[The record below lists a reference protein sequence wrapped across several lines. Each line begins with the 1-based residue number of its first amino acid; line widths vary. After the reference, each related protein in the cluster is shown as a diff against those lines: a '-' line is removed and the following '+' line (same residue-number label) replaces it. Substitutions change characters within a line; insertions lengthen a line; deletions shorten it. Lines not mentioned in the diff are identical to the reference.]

1 MSIPAA
7 KGRLKW
13 LGRSDTIK
21 HLDDERE
28 RMILKFK
35 RSDQPTI
42 GVEVEMQLVDRKTG
56 RLVSRISEILSRIPE
71 TMRERIKPEFFQC
84 TVEVNTDICRSVD
97 EVGREL
103 TERFDYVNHLAD
115 SLGMGLIC
123 AGTHP
128 ISSWREQKITEDPRY
143 QRLLQEFQ
151 LLGRRLNIYGFHVHI
166 GVTDGDKATAILN
179 ILRGYLPHLLAL
191 STSSPFWSGYD
202 TGMYSSRI
210 KVFEVLPTAGLPPRV
225 ENWAAFEKLVKILIA
240 TRTIESTREIW
251 WEARPHPRFG
261 TVEIRV
267 CDCPSTLEDML
278 IITALVQALVVHLSS
293 RYEKDTLPEI
303 PLRQLVEENK
313 WQAARHGLDGYF
325 IDYQTNH
332 TVGIREAL
340 RDLADRLQ
348 DTARSLGTGPYLNQV
363 QTILQRGTS
372 AHRQRDIH
380 RRSGNLND
388 VVHDL
393 MESLKA

>member
-1 MSIPAA
+1 
-7 KGRLKW
+7 
-13 LGRSDTIK
+13 
-21 HLDDERE
+21 
-28 RMILKFK
+28 MILRFK
-35 RSDQPTI
+35 RSEQPTI
-42 GVEVEMQLVDRKTG
+42 GVEVEMQLVDLKTG
-56 RLVSRISEILSRIPE
+56 LLVSRISDILSRIPA
-71 TMRERIKPEFFQC
+71 TMHERIKPEFFQC
-84 TVEVNTDICRSVD
+84 TVEVNTDICRTVD
-97 EVGREL
+97 EAGREL
-103 TERFDYVNHLAD
+103 SERFDYIRRLAE

-128 ISSWREQKITEDPRY
+128 ISSWKRQKITADARY
-143 QRLLQEFQ
+143 KRLLQEFQ

-179 ILRGYLPHLLAL
+179 ILRGYLPHLLGL

-225 ENWAAFEKLVKILIA
+225 GNWAAFEKLVKILIA
-240 TRTIESTREIW
+240 TRTIETTREIW
-251 WEARPHPRFG
+251 WEARPHPKFG
-261 TVEIRV
+261 TIEVRV

-278 IITALVQALVVHLSS
+278 IITALVQALVVHLSR
-293 RYEKDTLPEI
+293 RYEKNTLPEI

-340 RDLADRLQ
+340 QDLTNRLM
-348 DTARSLGTGPYLNQV
+348 DTAVSLGTGGYLDKV
-363 QTILQRGTS
+363 ETMLQRGTS
-372 AHRQRDIH
+372 AHRQREIF

-393 MESLKA
+393 MEIWKP

>member
-1 MSIPAA
+1 
-7 KGRLKW
+7 
-13 LGRSDTIK
+13 
-21 HLDDERE
+21 
-28 RMILKFK
+28 MILRFK
-35 RSDQPTI
+35 RSDKPTI
-42 GVEVEMQLVDRKTG
+42 GVEVEMQLVDLKTG
-56 RLVSRISEILSRIPE
+56 LLVSRISDILSRIPPA
-71 TMRERIKPEFFQC
+71 MHERIKPEFFQC

-97 EVGREL
+97 AVGQEL
-103 TERFDYVNHLAD
+103 TERFDYVRRLAE
-115 SLGMGLIC
+115 SLGIGLIC

-128 ISSWREQKITEDPRY
+128 ISPWREQKITADTRY
-143 QRLLQEFQ
+143 KRLLEEFQ
-151 LLGRRLNIYGFHVHI
+151 LMGRRLNIYGFHVHI

-225 ENWAAFEKLVKILIA
+225 KNWAEFEKLVKILIA
-240 TRTIESTREIW
+240 TRTIETTREIW
-251 WEARPHPRFG
+251 WEARPHPKFG

-278 IITALVQALVVHLSS
+278 IITALVQALVVHLCE
-293 RYEKDTLPEI
+293 RYEKNTLPDI

-313 WQAARHGLDGYF
+313 WQAARHGVDGYF
-325 IDYQTNH
+325 IDYRTNR
-332 TVGIREAL
+332 TIGIREAL
-340 RDLADRLQ
+340 GDLTERLQ
-348 DTARSLGTGPYLNQV
+348 DTARTLGTAPYLDKV
-363 QTILQRGTS
+363 ETILQRGTS
-372 AHRQRDIH
+372 AHRQREIF

-393 MESLKA
+393 MESLTP